1 MNVIDT
7 YVYSK
12 MCCVQAFTVADIPV
26 PLISNRSSCHG
37 TVSFSRRMRQ
47 MFKSVPVFLSAML
60 REIIKLCCHG

>member
-7 YVYSK
+7 YVYIK
-12 MCCVQAFTVADIPV
+12 LCCVQAYTVADIPI

-60 REIIKLCCHG
+60 REIK